1 MAQAPACI
9 QGGSVLE
16 WALLILGAGM
26 ERSIAEKK
34 IDWVVRIAVAVILG
48 QTLFFKF
55 SGAPESIYI
64 FTTMGLEPWGR
75 YGSGVAELIACILI
89 LVPDRPLWTVLGAF
103 LSLGV
108 ITGALMSHL
117 TKLGLTIPDG
127 MGGNDGGLL
136 FALACGVFIGSLW
149 ILWAH
154 RADIPVIGK
163 RFQ

>member
-1 MAQAPACI
+1 MD
-9 QGGSVLE
+9 
-16 WALLILGAGM
+16 
-26 ERSIAEKK
+26 RSSSEKR
-34 IDWVVRIAVAVILG
+34 IDWVVRIAVAIILG

-64 FTTMGLEPWGR
+64 FTTMGIEPWGR
-75 YGSGVAELIACILI
+75 YASGVAELIACVLILI
-89 LVPDRPLWTVLGAF
+89 PDKPLLTVLGAL

-127 MGGNDGGLL
+127 MGGDDGGLL
-136 FALACGVFIGSLW
+136 FALACAVFIGSLW

-154 RADIPVIGK
+154 RSDIPLIGE
-163 RFQ
+163 RFH